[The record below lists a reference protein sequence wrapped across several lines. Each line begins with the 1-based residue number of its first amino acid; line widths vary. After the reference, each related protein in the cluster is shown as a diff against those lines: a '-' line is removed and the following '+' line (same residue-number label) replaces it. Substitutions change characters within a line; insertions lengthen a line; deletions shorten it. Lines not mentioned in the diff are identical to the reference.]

1 MRRLITDFENDR
13 NINTVV
19 ILRNEVIIILPFV
32 LSLLSVLL
40 LLTASDH
47 LIVISLVSVLLLLTA
62 SDHLIVISLV
72 FVLLLLTASDH
83 FMFRSRQ

>member
-47 LIVISLVSVLLLLTA
+47 LIVLSL
-62 SDHLIVISLV
+62 
-72 FVLLLLTASDH
+72 
-83 FMFRSRQ
+83 